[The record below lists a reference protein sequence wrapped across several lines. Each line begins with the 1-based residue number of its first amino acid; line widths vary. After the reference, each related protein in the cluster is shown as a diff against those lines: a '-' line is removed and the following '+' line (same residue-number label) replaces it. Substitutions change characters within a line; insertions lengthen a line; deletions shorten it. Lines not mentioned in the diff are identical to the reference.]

1 MLLGLAVP
9 LYNSCLN
16 IYYVLTIRYNTSPE
30 AFSKHEY
37 ILHAI
42 SILLPLSMA
51 VSSAILGI
59 IEPRQSVCTPRGK
72 IIMVVALLTLS
83 ICFLVCMSSMI
94 CICWTVLSQNAK
106 TRKYT
111 KFNTKQSS
119 ANLKSRTDYKDKT
132 IKQACLYALAFLL
145 TYTPL
150 VVNLLYTRG
159 GYDNPPYIVVFLTV
173 IFYPL
178 QGFWNF
184 VFYIRPGVKRE
195 VKSNPEKSYLGAIR
209 DVIFRSNA
217 HSLGAI
223 RLPAHQ
229 AAQPSP
235 SNGIVEI
242 ATNPPVPRASLD
254 DCTKSSNEPIKFS
267 TGKYDPIVIDN
278 SVLPAT
284 SHDTSDSGYLETFQ
298 IKELSR
304 LKIPRWKMI
313 LNINPNFNLNQIYE
327 GGYHW

>member
-1 MLLGLAVP
+1 M
-9 LYNSCLN
+9 
-16 IYYVLTIRYNTSPE
+16 
-30 AFSKHEY
+30 
-37 ILHAI
+37 
-42 SILLPLSMA
+42 
-51 VSSAILGI
+51 
-59 IEPRQSVCTPRGK
+59 
-72 IIMVVALLTLS
+72 
-83 ICFLVCMSSMI
+83 
-94 CICWTVLSQNAK
+94 
-106 TRKYT
+106 
-111 KFNTKQSS
+111 QSS

-132 IKQACLYALAFLL
+132 IKQVCLYALAFLL

-150 VVNLLYTRG
+150 IVNLLYTRG

-195 VKSNPEKSYLGAIR
+195 IKSNPEKSYLGAIR

-235 SNGIVEI
+235 SNGIVEM
-242 ATNPPVPRASLD
+242 ATYPPVPRASLD
-254 DCTKSSNEPIKFS
+254 DCTKSSNDPIKFS

-284 SHDTSDSGYLETFQ
+284 SHDTSDSGYLGNISNKGTKSSEDTTMEDDIEHQSELQFKSDIRRRLSLVDISSILDGQDFSDIDSEAENSET
-298 IKELSR
+298 SANNDY
-304 LKIPRWKMI
+304 LK
-313 LNINPNFNLNQIYE
+313 Q
-327 GGYHW
+327 